1 MYVKEFNKILSDI
14 DRDIL
19 LYIQNRMLEAKQQ
32 LKDHVLTVCKY
43 KIGTRFKH
51 NIYNLIEIIDIE
63 VRLNRDDTLS
73 DFNSYMMPLYGID
86 YYKPYYMYIVNSN
99 GDMLRLIERD
109 LNEAQLINE

>member
-32 LKDHVLTVCKY
+32 LKNHVLTICKY
-43 KIGTRFKH
+43 KIGSRFNH
-51 NIYNLIEIIDIE
+51 ERYGLIEIIDIE

-86 YYKPYYMYIVNSN
+86 YYKPYYIYVVNCN
-99 GDMLRLIERD
+99 GDMLTLIEKD
-109 LNEAQLINE
+109 LNEAQLVK